1 MKGISLPRIWKVLVS
16 FEVLVYLE
24 YPNWLQQVVIKTL
37 FGLMII
43 SLYLDCDNQSLNELF
58 SNNINIVQ
66 NNERQHLSG
75 LLKADLV
82 KNCIKS

>member
-24 YPNWLQQVVIKTL
+24 YPCWLRQVVIKTL

-43 SLYLDCDNQSLNELF
+43 SLYLDCELF
-58 SNNINIVQ
+58 SNNINIIQ

-75 LLKADLV
+75 LLKADFV
-82 KNCIKS
+82 KNCVKS